1 MSSSRRR
8 RLLVH
13 ISVIL
18 ISLNA
23 LEYALVNLLLH
34 FVVAEHERDLFRRA
48 FSGAFFCVLVPI
60 TIIVII
66 ILGKVRRLY
75 TYPYCSPTRRPVLIP
90 CWLISPLPVHE

>member
-48 FSGAFFCVLVPI
+48 FSGTFFCVLVLI
-60 TIIVII
+60 TVVII